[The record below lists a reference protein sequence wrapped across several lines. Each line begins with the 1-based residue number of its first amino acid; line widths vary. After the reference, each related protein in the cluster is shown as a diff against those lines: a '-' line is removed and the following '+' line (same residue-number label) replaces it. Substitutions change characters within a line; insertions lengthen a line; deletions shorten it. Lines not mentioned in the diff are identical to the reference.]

1 MLKPIRVFC
10 LTFLL
15 AVLASLLAGW
25 HMLQMKQDALAYAH
39 ASGKNT
45 LLLVEREF
53 HRDLDVHA
61 QTLLTLSNVIT
72 GPATPDLSQQVLQ
85 ELVEG
90 HAAGSMHAGTL
101 VVTDAHGQL
110 LVDLNHAGESN
121 RDLSMRDYFT
131 MARDNPG
138 RLFLSHPFMPSYP
151 RSSSSTALSRAVV
164 DKEGQFVGVVA
175 AIKELQHLESFVR
188 GLDLGKHGVVSI
200 RLLDGTVLAQW
211 PPELPRSSEEEIGTF
226 REFVDSGR
234 NDYFR
239 QQGGASDAY
248 WRGYRRIGD
257 YPAVVSVELCREAI
271 LNTWTAR
278 TWITSGLLVAI
289 NAATLFFAY
298 RLTRHLRRRDAK
310 ESRLRT
316 EAGTDPLT
324 GLHNRRWFDEKA
336 EREWQ
341 RRRAGDGH
349 LAVLMMDIDQFKAYN
364 DHYGHPRGDLALI
377 NVAHLVGQGCQR
389 EDDGAARYGGEEF
402 VMILPGCDSAAAA
415 RVAESIR
422 RSVEETALPH
432 EKSTRGIVTI
442 SVGVASTSDTAA
454 DSIQALIDVAD
465 ANLYKAK
472 EAGRNRVVA

>member
-72 GPATPDLSQQVLQ
+72 GPTTPDLSQQVLQ

-101 VVTDAHGQL
+101 VVTDAQGQL
-110 LVDLNHAGESN
+110 LADLNHAGESS

-131 MARDNPG
+131 RAQGNPG

-151 RSSSSTALSRAVV
+151 GSSVSTALSRAVINK
-164 DKEGQFVGVVA
+164 DGQFVGVVA

-188 GLDLGKHGVVSI
+188 GLDLGKHGVISI
-200 RLLDGTVLAQW
+200 RLLDGSVLAQW
-211 PPELPRSSEEEIGTF
+211 PADPQRCTEEEASTF

-234 NDYFR
+234 ADYFR
-239 QQGGASDAY
+239 QQSSASNAY

-257 YPAVVSVELCREAI
+257 YQAVVSVELCREAI

-278 TWITSGLLVAI
+278 TWITSGLLVGI

-310 ESRLRT
+310 ESHLRNQ
-316 EAGTDPLT
+316 ADTDPLT
-324 GLHNRRWFDEKA
+324 SLHNRRWFDEKA
-336 EREWQ
+336 QQEWQ
-341 RRRAGDGH
+341 HRRAGDGH

-377 NVAHLVGQGCQR
+377 SVAHLVRKGCRR
-389 EDDGAARYGGEEF
+389 EEDGAARYGGEEF

-422 RSVEETALPH
+422 REVEETALPH
-432 EKSTRGIVTI
+432 EKSQRGVVTI
-442 SVGVASTSDTAA
+442 SIGVASTSDTEAQ
-454 DSIQALIDVAD
+454 SIEALIAAAD

-472 EAGRNRVVA
+472 EGGRNRVVA

>member
-1 MLKPIRVFC
+1 M
-10 LTFLL
+10 L

-90 HAAGSMHAGTL
+90 HAAGSMRAGTL
-101 VVTDAHGQL
+101 VVTDAQGRL
-110 LVDLNHAGESN
+110 LADLNHAGESS
-121 RDLSMRDYFT
+121 RDLSMRDYFKN
-131 MARDNPG
+131 ARNNPD
-138 RLFLSHPFMPSYP
+138 RLFLSHPFLPSYP
-151 RSSSSTALSRAVV
+151 GSSVSTALSRAVI
-164 DKEGQFVGVVA
+164 DKDGQFVGAVA
-175 AIKELQHLESFVR
+175 AIKELKHLESFVR
-188 GLDLGKHGVVSI
+188 GIDLGKLGVISI
-200 RLLDGTVLAQW
+200 RLLDGTILAQW
-211 PPELPRSSEEEIGTF
+211 PPDPQRANEEEVGTF
-226 REFVDSGR
+226 REFVDSGQ

-239 QQGGASDAY
+239 QQNGASNAY

-257 YPAVVSVELCREAI
+257 YQAVVSVELCREAI

-278 TWITSGLLVAI
+278 TWITAGLLLAI

-310 ESRLRT
+310 ENKLRT
-316 EAGTDPLT
+316 QADTDPLT
-324 GLHNRRWFDEKA
+324 SLRNRRWFDEKA
-336 EREWQ
+336 QQEWQ
-341 RRRAGDGH
+341 RRRTGDGH

-377 NVAHLVGQGCQR
+377 NVAHLVRKGCRR
-389 EDDGAARYGGEEF
+389 EEDGAARYGGEEF

-415 RVAESIR
+415 QVAESIR
-422 RSVEETALPH
+422 REVEATALPH
-432 EKSTRGIVTI
+432 EKSQRGVVTI
-442 SVGVASTSDTAA
+442 SIGVASTSDTEAE
-454 DSIQALIDVAD
+454 SIEALIAAAD
-465 ANLYKAK
+465 ANLYRAK
-472 EAGRNRVVA
+472 EGGRNRVVA

>member
-72 GPATPDLSQQVLQ
+72 GPATPGLSQQVLQ

-101 VVTDAHGQL
+101 VVTDARGQL
-110 LVDLNHAGESN
+110 LADLNHAGESS
-121 RDLSMRDYFT
+121 RDLSMRDYFRT
-131 MARDNPG
+131 ARDNPG
-138 RLFLSHPFMPSYP
+138 RLFLSPPFMPSYP
-151 RSSSSTALSRAVV
+151 GSSTSTALSRAVL
-164 DKEGQFVGVVA
+164 DKDGQLVGVVA
-175 AIKELQHLESFVR
+175 AIKELKHLESFVR
-188 GLDLGKHGVVSI
+188 GLDLGQHGVISI

-211 PPELPRSSEEEIGTF
+211 PADPQRSNEEEADTF

-234 NDYFR
+234 ADYFR
-239 QQGGASDAY
+239 QHSGASNAY
-248 WRGYRRIGD
+248 WRGYRQIGD
-257 YPAVVSVELCREAI
+257 YQAVVSVELCREAI

-289 NAATLFFAY
+289 NAATLFFAC

-310 ESRLRT
+310 ENKLRT
-316 EAGTDPLT
+316 QAGTDPLT

-336 EREWQ
+336 QHEWQ
-341 RRRAGDGH
+341 RRRVGDGH

-377 NVAHLVGQGCQR
+377 SVAHLVRQGCQR

-402 VMILPGCDSAAAA
+402 VVILPGCDTAAAA
-415 RVAESIR
+415 AVAESIR
-422 RSVEETALPH
+422 RSVEESALPH
-432 EKSTRGIVTI
+432 EKGARGIVTI
-442 SVGVASTSDTAA
+442 SIGVASTSDTEA
-454 DSIQALIDVAD
+454 DSIQALIDAAD

-472 EAGRNRVVA
+472 AGGRNQVVA

>member
-39 ASGKNT
+39 ATGKNT

-72 GPATPDLSQQVLQ
+72 GPTTPALSQQVLQ

-90 HAAGSMHAGTL
+90 HAAGSVQSGTL
-101 VVTDAHGQL
+101 VVTDARGEL
-110 LVDLNHAGESN
+110 LADLNHAGESS
-121 RDLSMRDYFT
+121 RDLSMREYFT
-131 MARDNPG
+131 SARDNPG
-138 RLFLSHPFMPSYP
+138 RLLLSHPFMPSYP
-151 RSSSSTALSRAVV
+151 RSSTSTALSRAVL
-164 DKEGQFVGVVA
+164 DKDGQFVGVVA
-175 AIKELQHLESFVR
+175 AIKELQHMESFVR
-188 GLDLGKHGVVSI
+188 DLDLGKHGVITI

-211 PPELPRSSEEEIGTF
+211 PHDPTRAHGDEVDTF

-239 QQGGASDAY
+239 QQNGTSNAY

-257 YPAVVSVELCREAI
+257 YQAVVSVELCREAI

-278 TWITSGLLVAI
+278 TLITSGLLVAI
-289 NAATLFFAY
+289 NAATIFFAY
-298 RLTRHLRRRDAK
+298 RLTRDLRRRDAK
-310 ESRLRT
+310 ESHLRNQ
-316 EAGTDPLT
+316 ADTDPLT
-324 GLHNRRWFDEKA
+324 GLHNRRWFDEKSH
-336 EREWQ
+336 REWH
-341 RRRAGDGH
+341 RRRAGDGN

-364 DHYGHPRGDLALI
+364 DHYGHPRGDLALVS
-377 NVAHLVGQGCQR
+377 VAHLVSQGCQR

-402 VMILPGCDSAAAA
+402 VVILPGCDTAAAA
-415 RVAESIR
+415 TVAESIR
-422 RSVEETALPH
+422 RSVEEAALPH
-432 EKSTRGIVTI
+432 EKGARGIVTI
-442 SVGVASTSDTAA
+442 SVGVASTSCTQAG
-454 DSIQALIDVAD
+454 SIEALIAAAD

-472 EAGRNRVVA
+472 EGGRNRVVA